1 MPYRA
6 DLPANPTIRRILII
20 KWSAMGDV
28 IIATALFEDI
38 ARAFPDREI
47 HLNTLPIWQS
57 LFGQDPR
64 FTQVFAV
71 ELRDHRHRI
80 RQALEWLRQ
89 MRAQHYDL
97 VIDLQCNDRSR
108 LLLSLLGLTGHR
120 IPYRLGNRR
129 HFPYNIA
136 PAEPPKPAHTIT
148 RGRAALQAGGIPATT
163 PRPVLHIPDHHRARA
178 RELLER
184 HGLTPDRYG
193 IFLPGCNAN
202 GHLKRWGA
210 ARYAA
215 LAQRLHQEGLDR
227 IVLIGGP
234 DEMDECRHIAQ
245 DCGSWLVN
253 LCGQTAILDIPPL
266 CEPAR
271 FIVANDTGTAHLAA
285 ATATPMLVLCGPTDP
300 RRVKPLGDHVTTL
313 QADLPCINCYRK
325 TCSHHSC
332 MAMLT
337 PPLVLKCLRGRTGTA
352 PD

>member
-1 MPYRA
+1 MPYCA
-6 DLPANPTIRRILII
+6 DLPANPAIRHILII

-57 LFGQDPR
+57 LFGQDLR

-108 LLLSLLGLTGHR
+108 LLLGLLGLTGHR

-234 DEMDECRHIAQ
+234 DEMDECRRIAQ
-245 DCGSWLVN
+245 ACGSWLVN

-300 RRVKPLGDHVTTL
+300 RRVKPLSDQVTTL

-352 PD
+352 LD